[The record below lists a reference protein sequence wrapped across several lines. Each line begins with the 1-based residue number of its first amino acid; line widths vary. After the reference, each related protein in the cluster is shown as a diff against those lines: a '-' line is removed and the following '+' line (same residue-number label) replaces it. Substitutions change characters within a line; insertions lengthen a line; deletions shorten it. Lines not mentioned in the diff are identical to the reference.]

1 MMDSRNRAQ
10 EFIVLLQR
18 GKISKNILPNT
29 ATDYTVSQ
37 EAKDLQKYKRF
48 LQSFAYDDIKE
59 CEVRSYNGDQE

>member
-1 MMDSRNRAQ
+1 MQTRNSA
-10 EFIVLLQR
+10 EKFITLLER
-18 GKISKNILPNT
+18 GKIRKVILPNT

-59 CEVRSYNGDQE
+59 CEVRVYNGDQE